1 MRILLATDLYSPA
14 VNGVVT
20 STISLKQS
28 LEDLGHDVRVLTLA
42 DEGYIDVVHN
52 IYAVSAFNINKIYP
66 GARVKFFKDRSILG
80 NIILW
85 EPDLI
90 HTQSEFST
98 FRMAKYIAQYLN
110 IPIVHTYHTIY
121 EDYTHYFS
129 PSKKT
134 GRKIVSALS
143 KKLLDDVEAVITPT
157 GKVEK
162 MLKGYGVSQPISVIP
177 TGIQLNKFHHS
188 FPVAE
193 RAALRNRYN
202 IPKDAFLLLSLG
214 RLGKE
219 KNIEELLYFL
229 SLIKFDIYF
238 LIVGDGP
245 NRDHL
250 MEYTKELGLEKQVVF
265 VGMID
270 PDEVPIY
277 YQMANLFVSASS
289 SETQG
294 LTYLEALAS
303 GIPALC
309 RADEAIENV
318 VINGQTG
325 YQYHSFKGFESC
337 LYYLMHD
344 QTAYHQ
350 MALSAQDF
358 AFEHFSA
365 KAFGERVDKVY
376 QTALE
381 SHYTKQTIQY
391 Y

>member
-1 MRILLATDLYSPA
+1 MYTLTIRFTKITRIIFLQVRKLDEKLFLRYLKNYLT
-14 VNGVVT
+14 T
-20 STISLKQS
+20 LKQS
-28 LEDLGHDVRVLTLA
+28 LRQQEKWKKCL
-42 DEGYIDVVHN
+42 
-52 IYAVSAFNINKIYP
+52 
-66 GARVKFFKDRSILG
+66 KD
-80 NIILW
+80 
-85 EPDLI
+85 
-90 HTQSEFST
+90 
-98 FRMAKYIAQYLN
+98 
-110 IPIVHTYHTIY
+110 
-121 EDYTHYFS
+121 
-129 PSKKT
+129 T
-134 GRKIVSALS
+134 GFH
-143 KKLLDDVEAVITPT
+143 
-157 GKVEK
+157 
-162 MLKGYGVSQPISVIP
+162 QPISVIP

-344 QTAYHQ
+344 QTAYNQ

-365 KAFGERVDKVY
+365 KSI
-376 QTALE
+376 LE
-381 SHYTKQTIQY
+381 NA
-391 Y
+391 